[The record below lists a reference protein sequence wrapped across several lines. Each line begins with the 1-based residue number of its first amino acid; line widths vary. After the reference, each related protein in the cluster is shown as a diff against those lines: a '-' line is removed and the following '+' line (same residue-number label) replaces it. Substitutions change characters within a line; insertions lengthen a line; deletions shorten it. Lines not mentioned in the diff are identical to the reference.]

1 MSKGKLTTRQVKYC
15 RLRAAGKGYSEAY
28 TGAGY
33 SNKGGENVTRVNAYN
48 MERKNTDI
56 LNRIKEL
63 QDRADAGGIMDRKA
77 RMQLLN
83 EIALNETVKEQDR
96 LRAIDQLNRMNSD
109 YNDTLK
115 INADAGIQLSYAERI
130 DAIKQSLQDV

>member
-1 MSKGKLTTRQVKYC
+1 
-15 RLRAAGKGYSEAY
+15 
-28 TGAGY
+28 
-33 SNKGGENVTRVNAYN
+33 
-48 MERKNTDI
+48 MERNNSDI
-56 LNRIKEL
+56 LARIKEL

-83 EIALNETVKEQDR
+83 EIALNDAVKDQDR

-115 INADAGIQLSYAERI
+115 IDAAAGIQLSYAERL
-130 DAIKQSLQDV
+130 DAIKQSLDDV